1 MGFMATCSAFGVLL
15 LILRLSK
22 AQPSPQQVYNY
33 HSCAEASESFQ
44 TASVFAT
51 NLDQV
56 LAHFSSLNQTNNGF
70 FNLSDS
76 TRTKSTQWPFAGE
89 TSARALVSSVSGS
102 GPVISPRRC
111 PGRMEGIVFYDECM
125 FRYTNWYIFRS
136 VERTYATLS
145 NHSYS
150 NGMALYGYR
159 LFSLLEA
166 LRDEAS
172 SGNSTLKLAVG
183 DTELAGSERIYALAQ
198 CVPDLDQMQCENCL
212 DRAFGDITRNIPG
225 KGGGRVLGA
234 SCSLWFDTTRFYGVQ
249 VDSPAPPPEG
259 TRKRN
264 IVVVIAVVSALVVSL
279 MLLASYCVWR
289 IRSRARPV
297 ENGDEVKRGE
307 LQVQFETIGAATGD
321 FSEENKLGQGGFGAV
336 YKVERLSLVQI
347 YLLVSDR
354 IIGSDTTLILDCIP
368 HSELGRLADG
378 REIAHKNLVRL
389 LSFCLQGSERLLIYE
404 YVPNASLD
412 KFLFITTDRAFV
424 INYAYSDHLADPD
437 KRALLSW
444 ETRYKIIKGVARGLL
459 YLHED
464 SRLRIIH
471 RDLKTSNVLLDE
483 EMNPKISDFGMARLF
498 AMDQTRGQT
507 TRIVSTYGYM
517 APEYAI
523 HGQFS
528 AKSDVYSFGVMIM
541 ELITGCRISSF
552 DVGGASEHL
561 LSFAWESWTSGRISD
576 IFDATLLDCRRDE
589 ILRSIHIGL
598 LCVQE
603 SVKARPTMASVSL
616 MLGSVSLSLPLPSR
630 PAYFTPNMMSSSE
643 TGGSENIIV
652 EERDTGR
659 GTQKDTRLR
668 TLTSKSLSRQQP
680 DEGIWGSETKQ
691 QYTNQATRT

>member
-1 MGFMATCSAFGVLL
+1 MERGFMATCSALGVLL

-70 FNLSDS
+70 FNLSVGLNADQVNS
-76 TRTKSTQWPFAGE
+76 VALCRGDVSESSCLECIRFGAGD
-89 TSARALVSSVSGS
+89 LPG
-102 GPVISPRRC
+102 RC
-111 PGRMEGIVFYDECM
+111 PGRMEGIVFYDKCM

-136 VERTYATLS
+136 VEGTYATLS

-249 VDSPAPPPEG
+249 VDSPAPPAEG

-279 MLLASYCVWR
+279 MLLAMYCVWR
-289 IRSRARPV
+289 TRSRARPV

-307 LQVQFETIGAATGD
+307 LQVQFETIRAATGD

-336 YKVERLSLVQI
+336 YK
-347 YLLVSDR
+347 
-354 IIGSDTTLILDCIP
+354 
-368 HSELGRLADG
+368 GRLADG
-378 REIAHKNLVRL
+378 REIAVKRLSQNSGQGDAEFKNEVTLLAKLQHKNLVRL
-389 LSFCLQGSERLLIYE
+389 LGFCLQGQERLLIYE

-412 KFLFITTDRAFV
+412 KFLF
-424 INYAYSDHLADPD
+424 NPD

-444 ETRYKIIKGVARGLL
+444 ETRYKIIKGIARGLL

-507 TRIVSTYGYM
+507 TRIVGTYGYM

-576 IFDATLLDCRRDE
+576 IFDAMLLDCRRDE

-643 TGGSENIIV
+643 TGGSGGLKGSF
-652 EERDTGR
+652 T
-659 GTQKDTRLR
+659 
-668 TLTSKSLSRQQP
+668 TSHEVSTTSVL
-680 DEGIWGSETKQ
+680 
-691 QYTNQATRT
+691 